1 MLRTATLAV
10 ALAGTVLL
18 AGCASSKGL
27 ATHEHL
33 RDAASLHSQQT
44 LAGTPLSAAAW
55 PSARWWSAF
64 GDPQLNALMEE
75 ALAGAPSLAAAD
87 ARARKAQA
95 QAGLADAA
103 RKPTL
108 GGSAQ
113 VLGMQLPQTLA
124 GNELGGKFQVA
135 DLLMLSFKYSPDLWG
150 KDNAKWQAA
159 VGNAHAAEVDAQAAR
174 LSLTANIARTY
185 IALAQAFDLQ
195 SVAQAEHTRAEAL
208 VLLVQQRVKA
218 GVDNGIALAQHQ
230 SMAAGA
236 QQQVQAAQQHIDQ
249 LRTALAMLVAAGPDR
264 GLAITRPQLAQS
276 ALAIPASLT
285 SDLLAQRADLVA
297 ARWRVEAAQHG
308 IDASKAAFYP
318 SLNLSALAGLAAG
331 NLGDLFGNKALL
343 LNGGPALS
351 LPIFEGGQLRN
362 QLRASQADADLA
374 VANYNQTLLS
384 AIHDVADA
392 VQTARTLDAQI
403 ATTTQAR
410 TAAATAFSNV
420 QQRQRAGL
428 ASRLDSLNA
437 QKPVL
442 QLEQQLATLV
452 AARRS
457 ASVDLDQALGG
468 GIAIEASISPDAA
481 AQTTASK

>member
-1 MLRTATLAV
+1 M
-10 ALAGTVLL
+10 LL

-185 IALAQAFDLQ
+185 RHLRHPVALF
-195 SVAQAEHTRAEAL
+195 
-208 VLLVQQRVKA
+208 
-218 GVDNGIALAQHQ
+218 
-230 SMAAGA
+230 
-236 QQQVQAAQQHIDQ
+236 
-249 LRTALAMLVAAGPDR
+249 
-264 GLAITRPQLAQS
+264 PQ
-276 ALAIPASLT
+276 T
-285 SDLLAQRADLVA
+285 
-297 ARWRVEAAQHG
+297 
-308 IDASKAAFYP
+308 
-318 SLNLSALAGLAAG
+318 
-331 NLGDLFGNKALL
+331 
-343 LNGGPALS
+343 
-351 LPIFEGGQLRN
+351 
-362 QLRASQADADLA
+362 
-374 VANYNQTLLS
+374 
-384 AIHDVADA
+384 
-392 VQTARTLDAQI
+392 
-403 ATTTQAR
+403 
-410 TAAATAFSNV
+410 
-420 QQRQRAGL
+420 
-428 ASRLDSLNA
+428 
-437 QKPVL
+437 
-442 QLEQQLATLV
+442 
-452 AARRS
+452 
-457 ASVDLDQALGG
+457 
-468 GIAIEASISPDAA
+468 
-481 AQTTASK
+481 